1 MNLLIQNGRVI
12 DPSQHLS
19 EIADVL
25 IVDGCIENIAPNIKA
40 EGVRVLDARGL
51 IVAPGLVDIHVHGR
65 TPGQEYKEDTASL
78 TEAASRGGVSTCC
91 VMPNTIPTI
100 DRRSVVEDVLSRART
115 EGNGV
120 RVLPIASVSI
130 DAKNEQLSEMA
141 ELKSCGVVAVSD
153 DAFPIQDSDFMRRVF
168 QYAKTCGL
176 VTLLHCEDIALTGGG
191 HAGVGKGG
199 GVMNEGVISNEM
211 GLRGMPR
218 VSEELAVFKACAIA
232 REVGNRIHILHTTT
246 KGAVETIRRAKADG
260 VHVTAEVCPH
270 HFALTDQACRG
281 YNTHAKMNPPLRL
294 PEDVE
299 ALIEGLRDGTID
311 CIATDHAPH
320 AAHEKER
327 EFDNAPFGIIGV
339 ETMLATTLKYLV
351 EPGHLTLAQAI
362 EKMTSA
368 PVRVLDLEFGT
379 LQEGALADI
388 VVFDANAK
396 WTLNASSLASKS
408 KNTPFDGCE
417 MLGRVRA
424 TVVGGSVVYGSA

>member
-1 MNLLIQNGRVI
+1 
-12 DPSQHLS
+12 
-19 EIADVL
+19 
-25 IVDGCIENIAPNIKA
+25 
-40 EGVRVLDARGL
+40 
-51 IVAPGLVDIHVHGR
+51 
-65 TPGQEYKEDTASL
+65 
-78 TEAASRGGVSTCC
+78 
-91 VMPNTIPTI
+91 
-100 DRRSVVEDVLSRART
+100 
-115 EGNGV
+115 
-120 RVLPIASVSI
+120 
-130 DAKNEQLSEMA
+130 
-141 ELKSCGVVAVSD
+141 
-153 DAFPIQDSDFMRRVF
+153 
-168 QYAKTCGL
+168 
-176 VTLLHCEDIALTGGG
+176 
-191 HAGVGKGG
+191 VGKGG
-199 GVMNEGVISNEM
+199 GVMNEGVVSNEM

-246 KGAVETIRRAKADG
+246 KGAVETIRRAKNDG
-260 VHVTAEVCPH
+260 VLVTAEVCPH
-270 HFALTDQACRG
+270 HFALTDEACRG
-281 YNTHAKMNPPLRL
+281 YNTNAKMNPPLRL
-294 PEDVE
+294 QEDVE

-362 EKMTSA
+362 ENMTSA

-396 WTLNASSLASKS
+396 WTLNANSLASKS

-417 MLGRVRA
+417 MLGQVRA
-424 TVVGGSVVYGSA
+424 TIVGGNVVYGKV